1 MELDLVC
8 RCGRVLISD
17 VLEKSSDRCPYC
29 GDYIPAVVRENYRR
43 RKSGEPD
50 LVNATFE
57 LLEKATPLFS
67 GAR

>member
-8 RCGRVLISD
+8 RCGRVLTSGE
-17 VLEKSSDRCPYC
+17 LEKSSDRCSFC

-50 LVNATFE
+50 LVEATFE
-57 LLEKATPLFS
+57 LLEKAAPLFS